1 MIVGRALGALG
12 LVAGLGCGPQVLLEE
27 EGDADVTGDA
37 SDGPSTTGVTT
48 VPPPSTST
56 STTSPPPPP
65 GTTTSPPP
73 PPDGTDDSVFIPDPD
88 SGDWGDRC
96 DVFAQD
102 CPDGEKCMP
111 WANDGGQ
118 SWNALRCSPIFPNPG
133 QPGAPCLVEGSPYSG
148 IDSCDLGG
156 MCWEVDPE
164 TLTGTCVAMCTG
176 GPDAPMCE
184 PGFECVMAND
194 GVLALCLASC
204 NPLAQDCFEGEGCYP
219 VTPSIFECAPDASG
233 GAGAGQPCDYINACT
248 PGTMCADIGLVPDC
262 MGPAGCCTSFC
273 SLGDPAPP
281 CLPGQTCEP
290 YFALGSAPP
299 GYELLG
305 VCEL

>member
-1 MIVGRALGALG
+1 MPLCVDG
-12 LVAGLGCGPQVLLEE
+12 GPLAF
-27 EGDADVTGDA
+27 GDAEWIKA
-37 SDGPSTTGVTT
+37 PFA
-48 VPPPSTST
+48 
-56 STTSPPPPP
+56 PP
-65 GTTTSPPP
+65 GDMGSDDGNDEGGEDGGGFGSSGGGGFIDE
-73 PPDGTDDSVFIPDPD
+73 PDGGGLTFE
-88 SGDWGDRC
+88 C

-102 CPDGEKCMP
+102 CPPGEKCMP
-111 WANDGGQ
+111 WANDGGTQ
-118 SWNALRCSPIFPNPG
+118 WNATRCAPVADMPG
-133 QPGAPCLVEGSPYSG
+133 MAGDACMVEGSPYSG